1 MAEACVVVQIAL
13 SLLMALLDYGTQADI
28 LRGNLF
34 RVQRCYVRESNGR
47 FSLQVRSKTVLLPE
61 GQRSP
66 LQFPL
71 WENCSFLT
79 GKLEF
84 PHEETLSLPRSVKP
98 VDKFFV
104 CIELNVLPYPY
115 GMQGIEDNLL
125 LGRRHGYDT
134 PTTVE
139 ITSTSEV
146 CHKH

>member
-1 MAEACVVVQIAL
+1 M
-13 SLLMALLDYGTQADI
+13 
-28 LRGNLF
+28 
-34 RVQRCYVRESNGR
+34 RE
-47 FSLQVRSKTVLLPE
+47 
-61 GQRSP
+61 
-66 LQFPL
+66 
-71 WENCSFLT
+71 
-79 GKLEF
+79 LEF

-139 ITSTSEV
+139 ITSTPEV
-146 CHKH
+146 YQGLETRSPEL